1 MNALR
6 RLEEFTESH
15 IPDYEADDQSKASYR
30 NENPVGIEPK
40 ANYISET
47 TSYIQDAK
55 AATNFANGTTIRI
68 AEDYRGEWK
77 LDTWALDADI
87 KEITA
92 AFSELTQNLSFD
104 KITDAAI
111 QVSDHLLTGLNERVD
126 QEQANHAIKDGTERL
141 FNYRTTMPE
150 FQNDL
155 SLALANMVNQTITNR
170 EANEYISVTI
180 DQAADLTKTMFGH
193 PDDASQTSHP
203 KGEDRPQW
211 LNRFSEEELTALADE
226 SAWPIKNLEA
236 KVKIARITHQN
247 MQEPDDRDY
256 SSMTQAEAYQER
268 LNQESKEAAQHII
281 NEIQTRDHDNNSPV
295 HIDREKNESMDQWAI
310 KTNKGILHHVC
321 FAMRDDY
328 TSKYGFPIITDQAIQ
343 WIAEQTN
350 NAPMIEIGAGNGYL
364 SKEMR
369 ERGIDV
375 IPTDPS
381 EVDQNHY
388 RLGRI
393 EHVPIEKIDG
403 IQALEKYPEHSAIWS
418 WPEPEQYVKD
428 TMQQFSGKH
437 LVYIGEYGDGCTGPQ
452 QDLYITLEG
461 DYRENGRCYIPSYP
475 GNHDNIYVMERI
487 DYEVYQPRRQ
497 EEHPHQSD
505 HISTRDLNNILTGKT
520 GDAETVQHIL
530 DAANSISGKF
540 DEGMG
545 RRTDSEIYIDYI
557 DRATHYAAKQI
568 VSDAMR
574 YAGEEPRSDLLS
586 HFEQTGIT
594 QEEWAEQTIQTI
606 RQNAR
611 NTAADYHTEQYG
623 RSSISS
629 SALDELYWE
638 TRGTEFLQIDPA
650 NDYLSKE
657 MDFHGFTIQ
666 NADPSQTDRI
676 KSASIVWAWPSNPEQ
691 ATAAM
696 ANFQGEHLVYIGDP
710 TQKPGPDEI
719 LANSPAEYRLTQS
732 LTISGADGSNH
743 IMQLFQKVQPI
754 MYDEDFNDTDLR
766 IEQIYDDYN
775 AEGDARI
782 PLTPI
787 TGKK

>member
-6 RLEEFTESH
+6 CLEKFTESY
-15 IPDYEADDQSKASYR
+15 IPDYAEDDPSEASYR
-30 NENPVGIEPK
+30 NEGPVGIEPK

-47 TSYIQDAK
+47 ASYIQDSK

-92 AFSELTQNLSFD
+92 AFRELTQKLSLD
-104 KITDAAI
+104 KVTAAAI

-126 QEQANHAIKDGTERL
+126 QEQANHAIKDGAERL
-141 FNYRTTMPE
+141 FNYRITMPE

-155 SLALANMVNQTITNR
+155 SLALANMVDQTITNR

-193 PDDASQTSHP
+193 PDDASRTSHQ
-203 KGEDRPQW
+203 KGEDSPQW
-211 LNRFSEEELTALADE
+211 LNRFSEEEFTALADE
-226 SAWPIKNLEA
+226 SAWPTKSLEA

-247 MQEPDDRDY
+247 MQEPYDRDY

-268 LNQESKEAAQHII
+268 LNHESKEAAQHII
-281 NEIQTRDHDNNSPV
+281 NEILTRDHDNNSQV

-310 KTNKGILHHVC
+310 ETNNEILHYVY

-328 TSKYGFPIITDQAIQ
+328 TSKYGFPIITDQAIR

-350 NAPMIEIGAGNGYL
+350 NTPMIEIGAGNGYL

-369 ERGIDV
+369 ERGIDI

-388 RLGRI
+388 LLGKI
-393 EHVPIEKIDG
+393 EHVPIEKLDG
-403 IQALEKYPEHSAIWS
+403 IQALEKYPEHSAVWS
-418 WPEPEQYVKD
+418 WPEPEQYVKY

-461 DYRENGRCYIPSYP
+461 NYKEKGYCYLPSHT
-475 GNHDNIYVMERI
+475 GNHDNVYVMERI
-487 DYEVYQPRRQ
+487 DYEVYPPGRQ
-497 EEHPHQSD
+497 EEHTHQSD
-505 HISTRDLNNILTGKT
+505 HISAQDLNNILTSKT
-520 GDAETVQHIL
+520 SDAETVRHIL
-530 DAANSISGKF
+530 DAANSISGRF
-540 DEGMG
+540 DEGMDQ
-545 RRTDSEIYIDYI
+545 RNDSEIYIDYI
-557 DRATHYAAKQI
+557 DRATHYASKQI

-574 YAGEEPRSDLLS
+574 YAEEEPRSDLLS
-586 HFEQTGIT
+586 HLKQTGIT

-606 RQNAR
+606 RENVRNAA
-611 NTAADYHTEQYG
+611 TDYHTEQYG

-638 TRGTEFLQIDPA
+638 TRGTEFLLIDPA
-650 NDYLSKE
+650 NDYLGKV
-657 MDFHGFTIQ
+657 MVFHGFNIQ
-666 NADPSQTDRI
+666 NADPNQTDRI
-676 KSASIVWAWPSNPEQ
+676 ESSSIVWAWPNNPEQ
-691 ATAAM
+691 AAAAM

-710 TQKPGPDEI
+710 TQNVGPNEI
-719 LANSPAEYRLTQS
+719 LANSPTEYRLTHS
-732 LTISGADGSNH
+732 LTISGADGSDH
-743 IMQLFQKVQPI
+743 IMQLFHKVQTIP
-754 MYDEDFNDTDLR
+754 YDEDPDDTDLL
-766 IEQIYDDYN
+766 IEQMLDDYD
-775 AEGDARI
+775 AEEDDR
-782 PLTPI
+782 TYR
-787 TGKK
+787 

>member
-6 RLEEFTESH
+6 RLEKFTESH
-15 IPDYEADDQSKASYR
+15 IPDYAEDDHSKASYR
-30 NENPVGIEPK
+30 NDGPIGIEPK

-87 KEITA
+87 QEITA
-92 AFSELTQNLSFD
+92 AFSELAQKLSFD
-104 KITDAAI
+104 KVTDAATE
-111 QVSDHLLTGLNERVD
+111 VSDHLLTGLNERVD
-126 QEQANHAIKDGTERL
+126 QEQANHAIKDGTERI
-141 FNYRTTMPE
+141 FNYRITMPE

-155 SLALANMVNQTITNR
+155 SLALANMVDQTITSR
-170 EANEYISVTI
+170 EANDYISVTI

-193 PDDASQTSHP
+193 PDDASQASHP

-211 LNRFSEEELTALADE
+211 LNRFSEEEFAALADE
-226 SAWPIKNLEA
+226 RTWSIKSLEA

-247 MQEPDDRDY
+247 MQEPDDQDSR
-256 SSMTQAEAYQER
+256 SMTQAEAYQER
-268 LNQESKEAAQHII
+268 LIHESKEAVQHII
-281 NEIQTRDHDNNSPV
+281 NEIQTRDHDSNSPV
-295 HIDREKNESMDQWAI
+295 HIDREKNESMDQWAV
-310 KTNKGILHHVC
+310 KTSNEILHHIC

-328 TSKYGFPIITDQAIQ
+328 TSKYGFPIITDQAIH

-364 SKEMR
+364 SKEMQ

-393 EHVPIEKIDG
+393 EHVPIEKLDS
-403 IQALEKYPEHSAIWS
+403 IQALEKYPEHSAVWS
-418 WPEPEQYVKD
+418 WPEPEHYVKD
-428 TMQQFSGKH
+428 TMQRFSGKH

-461 DYRENGRCYIPSYP
+461 DYREKGHCYIPSYP

-487 DYEVYQPRRQ
+487 DYEVYQPGRQ

-505 HISTRDLNNILTGKT
+505 HISTQDLNNILAGKT
-520 GDAETVQHIL
+520 GEVETVRHIL
-530 DAANSISGKF
+530 DEANSISGRF
-540 DEGMG
+540 DEGME

-557 DRATHYAAKQI
+557 DRAIHYAAKPI

-586 HFEQTGIT
+586 HLEQNGIT
-594 QEEWAEQTIQTI
+594 QEEWAKQTIQTI
-606 RQNAR
+606 HENIRNA
-611 NTAADYHTEQYG
+611 AADYHTEQYG

-629 SALDELYWE
+629 SALDAIYWE
-638 TRGTEFLQIDPA
+638 TRGTEFLQIDPE
-650 NDYLSKE
+650 NDYLGKE
-657 MDFHGFTIQ
+657 MNLQGFNIQ
-666 NADPSQTDRI
+666 STDLSQTDRI
-676 KSASIVWAWPSNPEQ
+676 ESASIVWAWPDNPEQ
-691 ATAAM
+691 AAAAM
-696 ANFQGEHLVYIGDP
+696 TNFQGEHLVYIGDP
-710 TQKPGPDEI
+710 TRNTGPDEI
-719 LANSPAEYRLTQS
+719 LAKSPAEYRLTHS
-732 LTISGADGSNH
+732 MTISGADGSDH

-754 MYDEDFNDTDLR
+754 TYDEDSGNTDLL
-766 IEQIYDDYN
+766 IEQILDDYDDYD
-775 AEGDARI
+775 AEEDDHTYR
-782 PLTPI
+782 
-787 TGKK
+787 